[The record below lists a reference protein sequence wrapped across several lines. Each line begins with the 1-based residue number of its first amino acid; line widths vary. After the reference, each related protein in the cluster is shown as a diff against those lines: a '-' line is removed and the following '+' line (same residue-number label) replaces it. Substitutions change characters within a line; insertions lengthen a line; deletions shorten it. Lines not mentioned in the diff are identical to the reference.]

1 MQHAYKYNWQMQY
14 RLFEHQF
21 HSSASEIESKA
32 VSVIRAVFFGLYA
45 CLFLLAL
52 KDLAKYKAGS
62 DSFTVQSTDI
72 TLARALNGS
81 SVDSKVTYFCINFEW
96 NFYVN

>member
-1 MQHAYKYNWQMQY
+1 MQALLSTNFIPV
-14 RLFEHQF
+14 RLRLRL
-21 HSSASEIESKA
+21 KLCL
-32 VSVIRAVFFGLYA
+32 IRAVFFGLYA
-45 CLFLLAL
+45 GLFLLAL

-96 NFYVN
+96 DFYVN